1 MLDYYMLYVWL
12 GVFVVA
18 LIVEGVT
25 TELVSVWFAV
35 GALVALPFGFFKEF
49 WISIIVFV
57 VVSTVALIFTRPIVR
72 RITQRR
78 ERKTNVDDVI
88 GKKLKTITDI
98 TKFDA
103 GEVKLNGIVYTAILR
118 DNDEK
123 TISKD
128 KIVEVVSIKGNRLAW
143 KEKTCGSNWK

>member
-1 MLDYYMLYVWL
+1 MLDNYMLYVWL

-57 VVSTVALIFTRPIVR
+57 VVSTVALIFTRPIVK
-72 RITQRR
+72 RITQRK

-118 DNDEK
+118 EDEDK

-128 KIVEVVSIKGNRLAW
+128 KIVEVVSIKGNRLVV
-143 KEKTCGSNWK
+143 KEIEGE

>member
-1 MLDYYMLYVWL
+1 MLDNYMLYVWL

-72 RITQRR
+72 RITQRK

-88 GKKLKTITDI
+88 ECLQKYENTSEM
-98 TKFDA
+98 FY
-103 GEVKLNGIVYTAILR
+103 EVRSLDWQTLPKAEAAARTMANNFLSVFTTRSTL
-118 DNDEK
+118 
-123 TISKD
+123 S
-128 KIVEVVSIKGNRLAW
+128 
-143 KEKTCGSNWK
+143 

>member
-1 MLDYYMLYVWL
+1 MLDNYMLYVWL

-49 WISIIVFV
+49 WISVIVFV
-57 VVSTVALIFTRPIVR
+57 VVSTVALIFTRPIVK

-118 DNDEK
+118 DNDDK
-123 TISKD
+123 TLSKD
-128 KIVEVVSIKGNRLAW
+128 KIVEVVSIKGNRLVV
-143 KEKTCGSNWK
+143 KEIEGE

>member
-98 TKFDA
+98 TKYDA

-128 KIVEVVSIKGNRLAW
+128 KIVEVVSIKGNRLVV
-143 KEKTCGSNWK
+143 KEIEGE

>member
-1 MLDYYMLYVWL
+1 MLDNYMLYVWL

-57 VVSTVALIFTRPIVR
+57 VVSTVALIFTRPIVK
-72 RITQRR
+72 RITQRK

-118 DNDEK
+118 DNDDK

-128 KIVEVVSIKGNRLAW
+128 KIVEVVSIKGNRLVV
-143 KEKTCGSNWK
+143 KEIEGE

>member
-1 MLDYYMLYVWL
+1 MLDNYMLYVWL

-57 VVSTVALIFTRPIVR
+57 VVSTVALIFTRPIVK

-118 DNDEK
+118 DNDDK

-128 KIVEVVSIKGNRLAW
+128 KIVEVVSIKGNRLVV
-143 KEKTCGSNWK
+143 KEIEGE

>member
-1 MLDYYMLYVWL
+1 MLDNYMLYVWL
-12 GVFVVA
+12 GVFVIA

-118 DNDEK
+118 DNDDK

-128 KIVEVVSIKGNRLAW
+128 KIVEVVSIKGNRLVV
-143 KEKTCGSNWK
+143 KEIEGE

>member
-1 MLDYYMLYVWL
+1 MLDNYMLYVWL

-49 WISIIVFV
+49 WISVIVFV
-57 VVSTVALIFTRPIVR
+57 VVSTVALIFTRPIVK

-118 DNDEK
+118 DNDDK

-128 KIVEVVSIKGNRLAW
+128 KIVEVVSIKGNRLVV
-143 KEKTCGSNWK
+143 KEIEGE

>member
-1 MLDYYMLYVWL
+1 MLDNYMLYVWL

-25 TELVSVWFAV
+25 TELVSIWFAV
-35 GALVALPFGFFKEF
+35 GALVALPFGFIKEF
-49 WISIIVFV
+49 WVSIIVFV
-57 VVSTVALIFTRPIVR
+57 LVSTIALIFTRPIVK
-72 RITQRR
+72 RITQRK
-78 ERKTNVDDVI
+78 ERKTNVDDII

-103 GEVKLNGIVYTAILR
+103 GEVKLNGIIYTAILK
-118 DNDEK
+118 DDDDK

-128 KIVEVVSIKGNRLAW
+128 RIVEVVSIKGNRLVV
-143 KEKTCGSNWK
+143 KEIEGE

>member
-1 MLDYYMLYVWL
+1 MLDNYMLYVWL

-128 KIVEVVSIKGNRLAW
+128 KIVEVVSIKGNRLVV
-143 KEKTCGSNWK
+143 KEIEGE

>member
-1 MLDYYMLYVWL
+1 MLDNYMLYVWL
-12 GVFVVA
+12 GVFVIA

-118 DNDEK
+118 DNDDK

-128 KIVEVVSIKGNRLAW
+128 KIVEVVSIKGNRLVV
-143 KEKTCGSNWK
+143 KEIEGA

>member
-1 MLDYYMLYVWL
+1 MLDNYMLYVWL

-57 VVSTVALIFTRPIVR
+57 VVSTVALIFTRPIVK
-72 RITQRR
+72 RITQRK

-128 KIVEVVSIKGNRLAW
+128 KIVEVVSIKGNRLVV
-143 KEKTCGSNWK
+143 KEIEGE

>member
-1 MLDYYMLYVWL
+1 MLDNYMLYVWL

-118 DNDEK
+118 DNDDK

-128 KIVEVVSIKGNRLAW
+128 KIVEVVSIKGNRLVV
-143 KEKTCGSNWK
+143 KEIEGE

>member
-128 KIVEVVSIKGNRLAW
+128 KIVEVVSIKGNRLVV
-143 KEKTCGSNWK
+143 KEIEGE

>member
-118 DNDEK
+118 DNDDK

-128 KIVEVVSIKGNRLAW
+128 KIVEVVSIKGNRLVV
-143 KEKTCGSNWK
+143 KEIEGE

>member
-1 MLDYYMLYVWL
+1 MLDNYMLYVWL

-72 RITQRR
+72 RITQRK

-118 DNDEK
+118 DNDDK

-128 KIVEVVSIKGNRLAW
+128 KIVEVVSIKGNRLVV
-143 KEKTCGSNWK
+143 KEIEGE